1 MQMFPWRNWKAI
13 QCPVRI
19 SQGFFYR
26 ALPLKMCSSKK
37 ICAVLMKKLC
47 KSKDYYLVA
56 QGCKK
61 VNSCKNGSYRYELMG
76 ETKPEMELLE
86 VVAVICPFSLKAV
99 STMPSATRILCSF
112 TASLDLMRKAGS
124 SFPFATRI

>member
-1 MQMFPWRNWKAI
+1 
-13 QCPVRI
+13 
-19 SQGFFYR
+19 
-26 ALPLKMCSSKK
+26 MCSSKK

-61 VNSCKNGSYRYELMG
+61 VNSCKNGRYRYELMG

-86 VVAVICPFSLKAV
+86 VVAFIYPSL
-99 STMPSATRILCSF
+99 L
-112 TASLDLMRKAGS
+112 KAGS